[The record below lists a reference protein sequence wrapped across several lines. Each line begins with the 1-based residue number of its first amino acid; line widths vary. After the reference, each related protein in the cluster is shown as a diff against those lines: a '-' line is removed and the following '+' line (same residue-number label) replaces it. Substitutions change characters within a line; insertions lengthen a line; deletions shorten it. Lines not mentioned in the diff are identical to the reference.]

1 MGVSYES
8 EMPPGR
14 ELLQRWH
21 ASLRQLQATR
31 LIILPCCTGAL
42 TGAATIVF
50 VEMLR
55 LVQWLAIGSTALP
68 LHVLPGLRWYHVV
81 LAPAAGGLVLGPL
94 VHFLAPEVRGHGVPE
109 VIEAVMLGGGRIRR
123 RVAVVKSLASAITIG
138 SGGSVGREGPIV
150 QIGAG
155 VGSALGQILRL
166 PSEQLKTLAACGAG
180 GGIAA
185 VFNAPIAGAFFALEV
200 VTGNFAMPSFGP
212 VVLCSVMA
220 TVVSRAYFGDHP
232 AFIVQPYRLESF
244 AELGLY
250 AGLGVVAGL
259 VSAAF
264 IWVMDRFES
273 VAARSPIPKVWRPAV
288 GGLVLGVLIFFIPNL
303 YGVGYVTMDGAL
315 SGKLPWTLLALLVP
329 AKIIATS
336 LTLAYGGSGGVFQPS
351 LYIGAVTG
359 GLYGSAVHAIFPH
372 MTAGPG
378 AYALVGMAG
387 VLSAATHSPIT
398 SLLLL
403 FEVSGDYAIIL
414 PVMIVTTLA
423 SLVGRVLKRD
433 SLYTLPFSRR
443 GIDLHRREDLIMR
456 SHTVGEIMRPAGP
469 IIRDRTPVDEIV
481 HYFLDHDVQRAY
493 VTDENARFV
502 GTISIHD
509 IKMPHLLDLGPVVI
523 ASDVAETNQFALA
536 PEHTLADSMDQFLSS
551 QDDELPVVNRDGG
564 LVGVVSRADVLQVYS
579 TELLRHEY
587 LGVGGAEGHSA
598 TGRVMARGN
607 GVMVAAVAT
616 PIWLRGR
623 SLRDANLRSLYN
635 LTVVAIRRGTGGN
648 DELPDP
654 EEPLRPGEVLVVIGK
669 RTDIDRFRHG
679 E

>member
-1 MGVSYES
+1 MS
-8 EMPPGR
+8 
-14 ELLQRWH
+14 
-21 ASLRQLQATR
+21 SLRDRLRHWQESLRRLQATR

-50 VEMLR
+50 VEMVT

-68 LHVLPGLRWYHVV
+68 LQVLAALPWYHVV
-81 LAPAAGGLVLGPL
+81 LVPALGGLVLGPL
-94 VHFLAPEVRGHGVPE
+94 VHFLAPEVQGHGVPE

-123 RVAVVKSLASAITIG
+123 RVAAVKSIASAITIG
-138 SGGSVGREGPIV
+138 TGGSVGREGPIV
-150 QIGAG
+150 QIGAA
-155 VGSALGQILRL
+155 VGSALGQFLRL
-166 PSEQLKTLAACGAG
+166 PSEQMKTLAACGAG

-200 VTGNFAMPSFGP
+200 ITGNFAMPAFGP

-232 AFIVQPYRLESF
+232 AFTVQPYRLESF
-244 AELGLY
+244 AEIGLY
-250 AGLGVVAGL
+250 AGLGVVAGV

-264 IWVMDRFES
+264 IWVMDHFES
-273 VAARSPIPKVWRPAV
+273 LAARTPIPKMWRPAV
-288 GGLVLGVLIFFIPNL
+288 GGLALGALIFFIPNL
-303 YGVGYVTMDGAL
+303 YGVGYATMDAAL
-315 SGKLPWTLLALLVP
+315 SDKLPWALLALLVP

-336 LTLAYGGSGGVFQPS
+336 LTLAAGGSGGVFLPS
-351 LYIGAVTG
+351 LYIGSVTG
-359 GLYGSAVHAIFPH
+359 GLYGTAVHEIFPH

-398 SLLLL
+398 ALLLL
-403 FEVSGDYAIIL
+403 FEVTGDYAIIL

-443 GIDLHRREDLIMR
+443 GIDLHRRDDLVMR

-469 IIRDRTPVDEIV
+469 IIRDRTPIAEIV
-481 HYFLDHDVQRAY
+481 HYFLDHAEQRAY
-493 VTDENARFV
+493 VTDENAHFA
-502 GTISIHD
+502 GTVSIHD
-509 IKMPHLLDLGPVVI
+509 MKMPDLLDLGPVVI
-523 ASDVAETNQFALA
+523 ASDVAEANHYAVA
-536 PEHTLADSMDQFLSS
+536 PEHTLADSMDQFLLS
-551 QDDELPVVNRDGG
+551 QDDELPVVDSEGC
-564 LVGVVSRADVLQVYS
+564 LVGVVSRADVLRVYS

-587 LGVGGAEGHSA
+587 LGVAGVEGQSGK
-598 TGRVMARGN
+598 GRVVARGN

-616 PIWLRGR
+616 PTWLRGR
-623 SLRDANLRSLYN
+623 SLRDANLRSEYS
-635 LTVVAIRRGTGGN
+635 LTVVAIRREAGGS

-654 EEPLRPGEVLVVIGK
+654 EEPLRPGQVLVVVGK
-669 RTDIDRFRHG
+669 RENIDRFRRG
-679 E
+679 N

>member
-1 MGVSYES
+1 VVRYEI
-8 EMPPGR
+8 EMPAGR
-14 ELLQRWH
+14 EFLQRWRD
-21 ASLRQLQATR
+21 SLRQLQATR

-42 TGAATIVF
+42 TGTATIVF
-50 VEMLR
+50 VEMVD
-55 LVQWLAIGSTALP
+55 LVQWLAIGSTTLP
-68 LHVLPGLRWYHVV
+68 LHVLPALSWYHVILV
-81 LAPAAGGLVLGPL
+81 PAVGGLVLGPL
-94 VHFLAPEVRGHGVPE
+94 VHFLAPEVQGHGVPA

-123 RVAVVKSLASAITIG
+123 RVAAVKSLASAITIG
-138 SGGSVGREGPIV
+138 AGGSVGREGPIV

-155 VGSALGQILRL
+155 VGSALGQFLRL

-200 VTGNFAMPSFGP
+200 ITGNFAMASFGP

-244 AELGLY
+244 AEIGLY
-250 AGLGVVAGL
+250 AGLGVVAGV
-259 VSAAF
+259 VSAVF
-264 IWVMDRFES
+264 VWVMDRFETL
-273 VAARSPIPKVWRPAV
+273 AARSPIPKMWRPAV
-288 GGLVLGVLIFFIPNL
+288 GGLVLGVLILFVPNL
-303 YGVGYVTMDGAL
+303 YGVGYATMDGAL
-315 SGKLPWTLLALLVP
+315 SGKLPWALLALLVP
-329 AKIIATS
+329 AKIVATS
-336 LTLAYGGSGGVFQPS
+336 LTLAAGGSGGVFQPS
-351 LYIGAVTG
+351 LYIGSVTG
-359 GLYGSAVHAIFPH
+359 GLYGTVVHAMFPH

-398 SLLLL
+398 ALLLL
-403 FEVSGDYAIIL
+403 FEVTGDYAIVL

-433 SLYTLPFSRR
+433 SLYTLHFSRR
-443 GIDLHRREDLIMR
+443 GIDVQRREDLIMR

-469 IIRDRTPVDEIV
+469 IIRDRTPIDEIV
-481 HYFLDHDVQRAY
+481 HYFLDHEAQRAY

-523 ASDVAETNQFALA
+523 ASDVAETNHYAVA
-536 PEHTLADSMDQFLSS
+536 PEHTLADSMDQFLAS
-551 QDDELPVVNRDGG
+551 QDDELPVVDREGN
-564 LVGVVSRADVLQVYS
+564 LVGVVSRGDVLRVYS

-587 LGVGGAEGHSA
+587 LGVAAADGQNGK
-598 TGRVMARGN
+598 GRVLPRGN

-616 PIWLRGR
+616 PTWLRGR
-623 SLRDANLRSLYN
+623 SLRDANLRSAYN
-635 LTVVAIRRGTGGN
+635 LTVVAIRREAGGN

-654 EEPLRPGEVLVVIGK
+654 EEPLHAGEVLVVVGK
-669 RTDIDRFRHG
+669 RRDVDRFRHG